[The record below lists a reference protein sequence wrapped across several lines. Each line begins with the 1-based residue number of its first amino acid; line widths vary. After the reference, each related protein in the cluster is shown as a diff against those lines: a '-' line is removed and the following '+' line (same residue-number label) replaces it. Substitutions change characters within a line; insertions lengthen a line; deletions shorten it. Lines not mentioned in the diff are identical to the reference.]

1 MASGHGYR
9 ANGPN
14 TWLLRPMQQVK
25 ILLAGA
31 STHGQDRRSTSVST
45 SAHLGRADAARFG
58 RHGRLLTPTG
68 SRPLGND
75 ASSRVRPSHPYLAE
89 IERSFGGSD
98 APRVNTPV
106 RGDVVDLAARSTDI
120 H

>member
-1 MASGHGYR
+1 MGRSG
-9 ANGPN
+9 
-14 TWLLRPMQQVK
+14 L
-25 ILLAGA
+25 
-31 STHGQDRRSTSVST
+31 D
-45 SAHLGRADAARFG
+45 F
-58 RHGRLLTPTG
+58 LTLSFSHCDPTG